1 MPLLERFIRLA
12 GVFIE
17 GRGLP
22 FLGAGVSNN
31 ACIPSDRSIEPT
43 VGWMIRELL
52 KEACKRL
59 CPKKHRKWV
68 SLMGFNPSEER
79 EIISLI
85 GLQDGSKGENA
96 RKRRLKNLEKD
107 LEKIAERI
115 SGQLGKFCEVLEQLE
130 AFSHAEIV
138 KFIKIKDFARLEP
151 LPAHYYIAFLAQET
165 LVNEVITTNYD
176 CCIEKAVE
184 YAMVGNSTEEKK
196 DNSRAVSIFDLKSYR
211 DHGARRLFP
220 YNLAAVLRVYKINGC
235 AGQLR
240 NNPEYADSILLTER
254 QLQHMDDRS
263 CARDLLRDRARSRS
277 LVFSGFGSDE
287 PQVRFTVL
295 RLLEEFSQSN
305 FRAHDPK
312 NAIWM
317 HVFGSQ
323 RSFPQNQ
330 IMHGYWNRHNQDS
343 SKEKIEEHT
352 FSGNDVSKLHT
363 YLGQELLHFNGGK
376 LLADLFWQVVFQ
388 IVFLALMERYT
399 RPPYQ
404 GWWWLADL
412 DTPSRGVQRQ
422 YEFMKWLDPS
432 GIGRAVLDKEVPTAS
447 KDCLKRIDAILGY
460 KRQIPGISG
469 DNKVEG
475 IPLSLWLRCIE
486 GRTVSSKDN
495 YIPPECLYRSLLV
508 HTKLIM
514 SLLALW
520 CFLDDDDEVENGA
533 TPIFGVKYPGNPT
546 ASPPLLYLSLR
557 LYKKKI
563 FLCSRLISDFTDN
576 ELDSSRCLL
585 VAFVDYPAAFNAD
598 MPKRRFFERHDHIER
613 LKVGWIV
620 PIPVKDIIRA
630 HLSTKQDSFH
640 ATTEEDPFM
649 KFFVKIIVDVSG
661 QSGSEYHM
669 ARLTRIQGQG
679 DNQADGNDD

>member
-1 MPLLERFIRLA
+1 MLLLDHFIKLA
-12 GVFIE
+12 RVFIE

-31 ACIPSDRSIEPT
+31 ARIPSDYSIRPT
-43 VGWMIRELL
+43 VKWMIRELL
-52 KEACKRL
+52 QKVCKRL
-59 CPKKHRKWV
+59 SPKEHPKWI
-68 SLMGFNPSEER
+68 SLMGLKHSGEEN
-79 EIISLI
+79 IKSLM
-85 GLQDGSKGENA
+85 GLNDGANEEDV
-96 RKRRLKNLEKD
+96 RKSCLNNF
-107 LEKIAERI
+107 EKIAEKI
-115 SGQLGKFCEVLEQLE
+115 SGQLGKFCEVMEQLDV
-130 AFSHAEIV
+130 FSHTDIV
-138 KFIKIKDFARLEP
+138 EFIKIKKFARLEP

-184 YAMVGNSTEEKK
+184 YATAGNSTGEK
-196 DNSRAVSIFDLKSYR
+196 DNSRAVSIFDLSSYR

-263 CARDLLRDRARSRS
+263 WAKDLIRDRARSRS

-295 RLLEEFSQSN
+295 RLLEEFSQSD

-317 HVFGSQ
+317 HVFDSQ

-330 IMHGYWNRHNQDS
+330 IMHGYWDHHSQDN
-343 SKEKIEEHT
+343 SKDKIEGHT
-352 FSGNDVSKLHT
+352 FSGNDVSKLYR
-363 YLGQELLHFNGGK
+363 YLGQEHLHSNK
-376 LLADLFWQVVFQ
+376 ELPADLFWQVVFQ

-399 RPPYQ
+399 RPPHQ

-432 GIGRAVLDKEVPTAS
+432 GIGKAVLDKDVPVTS
-447 KDCLKRIDAILGY
+447 KDCLKMVNNILGY
-460 KRQIPGISG
+460 RRRIPGISG

-475 IPLSLWLRCIE
+475 IPLSLWLRCLE
-486 GRTVSSKDN
+486 GRTITSTDS
-495 YIPPECLYRSLLV
+495 YIPPECLYRPLLV
-508 HTKLIM
+508 HTNLII
-514 SLLALW
+514 SLLTLW
-520 CFLDDDDEVENGA
+520 CFLSNDDEARNGA
-533 TPIFGVKYPGNPT
+533 TPVFGIQYPDNPA
-546 ASPPLLYLSLR
+546 ASPPLLYLR
-557 LYKKKI
+557 FYEKKI
-563 FLCSRLISDFTDN
+563 FLCSKLISDFADN
-576 ELDSSRCLL
+576 DLDFSRYLL
-585 VAFVDYPAAFNAD
+585 VAFVDYSAAFNTD
-598 MPKRRFFERHDHIER
+598 MPKRRFFERHDHIINR
-613 LKVGWIV
+613 LKVGWMV
-620 PIPVKDIIRA
+620 PVPVKDIIRA
-630 HLSTKQDSFH
+630 HLSTKQDPFR

-649 KFFVKIIVDVSG
+649 RFFVKIIVDVSE
-661 QSGSEYHM
+661 QSEPGYHM
-669 ARLTRIQGQG
+669 ARLTRIQSQG